1 MRLGLLVVAT
11 SSWSLTA
18 SAGGRFVVPGSW
30 WRCWWQSLSPSDDTG
45 VVVDV
50 IDTKSCS
57 NYLLQEKWPQEEC
70 IVRQPAEA
78 DECESTVMCDTNCVV
93 VIIGL
98 SFDWG
103 WLRPPS
109 SLGEAVAGVIVAFLS
124 DRM

>member
-1 MRLGLLVVAT
+1 MQM
-11 SSWSLTA
+11 
-18 SAGGRFVVPGSW
+18 GGS
-30 WRCWWQSLSPSDDTG
+30 Q
-45 VVVDV
+45 
-50 IDTKSCS
+50 
-57 NYLLQEKWPQEEC
+57 KWPQEEC

-78 DECESTVMCDTNCVV
+78 AECESTVICDTNCVV

-109 SLGEAVAGVIVAFLS
+109 SLGEAGTEIVVTFLW